1 MFSLALRHPMYQ
13 CQHAPDAIHGGGYGS
28 TGAGPSAE
36 RLEPRVGLDKIAI
49 SRYRLT
55 CCNSLELAGLRVK
68 TRISRSQPEFG
79 EADKTRASNKR
90 ELILNAGLRLFS
102 HQSYQN
108 VTMEQVASLAGVAKG
123 TLYLY
128 YPSKDAL
135 YLGILRNGLDATFGD
150 YDSMLRSTEDVR
162 ERLRKILFV
171 ALRYYDEQRDLLR
184 LLVTHEPHL
193 AEQRRALIKASRE
206 RMIEIIISLIR
217 QGLSE
222 GLFRPVN
229 PRLAAIAIQGA
240 VSGISLYYKVP
251 ESGTSITEQLDE
263 LIGHGIAIAAIP
275 NVRSA
280 PPGRRKSSP
289 VRLPSAELAEGGS

>member
-1 MFSLALRHPMYQ
+1 METGVSRWQP
-13 CQHAPDAIHGGGYGS
+13 GS
-28 TGAGPSAE
+28 
-36 RLEPRVGLDKIAI
+36 
-49 SRYRLT
+49 
-55 CCNSLELAGLRVK
+55 
-68 TRISRSQPEFG
+68 G
-79 EADKTRASNKR
+79 EAHKTRAPNKR

-135 YLGILRNGLDATFGD
+135 YLGILRDGLDRTFD
-150 YDSMLRSTEDVR
+150 AYDSVLRSTEDVR
-162 ERLRKILFV
+162 DRLRRSLFV

-206 RMIEIIISLIR
+206 RMIEIIISLIG
-217 QGLSE
+217 QGISE
-222 GLFRPVN
+222 GLFRPVS

-240 VSGISLYYKVP
+240 ASAISLYYKVP
-251 ESGTSITEQLDE
+251 ESATSITEQLDN
-263 LIGHGIAIAAIP
+263 LVRHGIEIGAIP
-275 NVRSA
+275 DLRRA
-280 PPGRRKSSP
+280 PASP
-289 VRLPSAELAEGGS
+289 DNS

>member
-1 MFSLALRHPMYQ
+1 V
-13 CQHAPDAIHGGGYGS
+13 
-28 TGAGPSAE
+28 E
-36 RLEPRVGLDKIAI
+36 
-49 SRYRLT
+49 
-55 CCNSLELAGLRVK
+55 
-68 TRISRSQPEFG
+68 TRISRSQPG
-79 EADKTRASNKR
+79 SGQTGGKTRAANKR

-108 VTMEQVASLAGVAKG
+108 VTMEQVASLAGVGKG

-128 YPSKDAL
+128 YPSKEAL
-135 YLGILRNGLDATFGD
+135 YLGILRDGLDRTFGA

-162 ERLRKILFV
+162 DRLRKILFV

-206 RMIEIIISLIR
+206 RMIQIIISLIG
-217 QGLSE
+217 QGISE

-240 VSGISLYYKVP
+240 VSAISLYYKVP
-251 ESGTSITEQLDE
+251 ESGTSITEQLDK
-263 LIGHGIAIAAIP
+263 LITHGIEIGAIRNI
-275 NVRSA
+275 RRA

-289 VRLPSAELAEGGS
+289 VRLTSADLAERGS